1 MKFSPETVKF
11 GVDVVVV
18 LSKSVPSMF
27 RWLFQSFEIIQK
39 DFIVMFST
47 F

>member
-18 LSKSVPSMF
+18 LSKCLESVPSMF
-27 RWLFQSFEIIQK
+27 R
-39 DFIVMFST
+39 
-47 F
+47 